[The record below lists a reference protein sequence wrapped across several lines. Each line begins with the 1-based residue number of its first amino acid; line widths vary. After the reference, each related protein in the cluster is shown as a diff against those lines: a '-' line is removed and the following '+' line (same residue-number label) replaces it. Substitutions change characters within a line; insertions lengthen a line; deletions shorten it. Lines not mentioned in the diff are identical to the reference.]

1 MSHHV
6 WTRSAKTSFRASAEI
21 PSILHAALPLSIT
34 NMASLLAPLP
44 YAPDP
49 RNQPYEFSK
58 PPASRTLLNLDCSAD
73 LTSYSRSL
81 GPIVPDRKISINDE
95 TVRAHIEDR
104 RDHILRSRES
114 SRGPQI
120 QAQALGYPP
129 SGHPHASVPGTPAIH
144 NPIPRPQPAQFL
156 LQRPL
161 STAPTPTLSR
171 HRSPIPGNPATYPSA
186 LRLALDESSRRGVD
200 PPPANVVFQVIEQVN
215 SRYMDD
221 STSIV
226 STHKSLHSANTF
238 AAEHFISEYGGCLN
252 QGWDPEFGLDRYG
265 GLEMRIETDGSTGG
279 LCSVYVRGSTVRR

>member
-1 MSHHV
+1 MQQC
-6 WTRSAKTSFRASAEI
+6 
-21 PSILHAALPLSIT
+21 LST
-34 NMASLLAPLP
+34 FKMASLLAPLP
-44 YAPDP
+44 YPKGS

-81 GPIVPDRKISINDE
+81 GPVVPDRKISITDE

-114 SRGPQI
+114 SRGPQV

-129 SGHPHASVPGTPAIH
+129 SGHPHASVPDNPNIH

-171 HRSPIPGNPATYPSA
+171 PRSPIPGNPATYPSA
-186 LRLALDESSRRGVD
+186 LRSALEESSRRAAE
-200 PPPANVVFQVIEQVN
+200 PTPSNVVFQVIEQID

-226 STHKSLHSANTF
+226 STHKTLHSANKF
-238 AAEHFISEYGGCLN
+238 AADHFISEYGGCLD
-252 QGWDPEFGLDRYG
+252 QGFEREPEFGLDRYG
-265 GLEMRIETDGSTGG
+265 GLEMRVETDGSMGG
-279 LCSVYVRGSTVRR
+279 LCSVYVRGSTVRS